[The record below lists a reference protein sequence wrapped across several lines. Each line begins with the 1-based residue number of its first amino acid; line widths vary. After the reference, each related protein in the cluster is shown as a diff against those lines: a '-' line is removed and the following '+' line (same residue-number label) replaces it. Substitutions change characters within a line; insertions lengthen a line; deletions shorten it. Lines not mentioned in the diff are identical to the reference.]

1 MPPRRS
7 ASLKPQLSQIRTWVQ
22 EGATDIWIAHKL
34 GSTPASIANFRRQ
47 HGISRD
53 AGRPLEAVPEP
64 AAVPVAPERE
74 PAEAPEREPAD
85 APVAERDDGTDGDAA
100 RKRRRGRRGG
110 RGRRGDAA
118 APLQLE
124 GVFDHGDDG
133 YGLWLDAS
141 VRDAAVYRQ
150 HWAGERALTVTVT
163 PDEIVIRRA
172 SATDS

>member
-1 MPPRRS
+1 VPPRRS

-22 EGATDIWIAHKL
+22 EGATDIWIAHKV

-53 AGRPLEAVPEP
+53 AGRVAEPEP
-64 AAVPVAPERE
+64 QPVEEAAPPAPE
-74 PAEAPEREPAD
+74 PPEAPA
-85 APVAERDDGTDGDAA
+85 AERDDGAEGDGA

-110 RGRRGDAA
+110 RGRRADAT
-118 APLQLE
+118 APLVLE
-124 GVFDHGDDG
+124 GVFDHGEDG

-141 VRDAAVYRQ
+141 VRDAAVYRA
-150 HWAGERALTVTVT
+150 HWAGERAVTVTVT

-172 SATDS
+172 DA